1 MRVRSTMAD
10 SDCLD
15 DHDLGEN
22 RVIVRKIA
30 KRRHCCCQ
38 AAREKAKVLPNM
50 VLAIN
55 MVEKWLI
62 AIEGNLVELCNA
74 IEGNLSL

>member
-30 KRRHCCCQ
+30 KRRHGCS
-38 AAREKAKVLPNM
+38 RKSES
-50 VLAIN
+50 LAGYGIGD
-55 MVEKWLI
+55 KY
-62 AIEGNLVELCNA
+62 G
-74 IEGNLSL
+74 

>member
-55 MVEKWLI
+55 MVEKCWKMNSI
-62 AIEGNLVELCNA
+62 GRPGCSSTWVRDV
-74 IEGNLSL
+74 GT